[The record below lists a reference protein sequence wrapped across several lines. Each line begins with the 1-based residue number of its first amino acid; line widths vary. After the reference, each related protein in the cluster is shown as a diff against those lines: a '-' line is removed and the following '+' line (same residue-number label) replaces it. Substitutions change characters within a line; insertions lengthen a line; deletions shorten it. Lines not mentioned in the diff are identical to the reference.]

1 MRYGDLHHEAVVLSA
16 MAPTLYSGEPDHP
29 VLPMPACYEV
39 VRVDWSLGGDE
50 PFLDLWV
57 REKRHAKISRVRF
70 WHPVQVRIDEGFAGF
85 NSGFRVKDISSRGL
99 ELRVAVTSFEQDP
112 AIHFLA
118 RRAEILD

>member
-1 MRYGDLHHEAVVLSA
+1 
-16 MAPTLYSGEPDHP
+16 MAPTFYSDEPDHP
-29 VLPMPACYEV
+29 VLPMPAYYEV

-57 REKRHAKISRVRF
+57 REKGHAKISQVRF
-70 WHPVQVRIDEGFAGF
+70 GHPAEVRIDEGFAGF

-118 RRAEILD
+118 RSVELLD